1 MRPPQQKRYLFSE
14 NRCYKD
20 VYFVKFVCDGGGGG
34 FVVVVVVFLNKF
46 MHRYP

>member
-1 MRPPQQKRYLFSE
+1 MNLTELSFCSDLVLV
-14 NRCYKD
+14 D
-20 VYFVKFVCDGGGGG
+20 VLSTLCCCGG